1 MPEIHPTAVVED
13 GAQLADD
20 AIIGPWCYVGPK
32 VRIGAGT
39 RLISHVTILNRT
51 TLGEHNTLWPQ
62 CTLGG
67 DPQDLKFHGED
78 AELVIGDHNDIREM
92 VTMHIGTENG
102 GNVTQV
108 GSHNLIMVGAHV
120 AHDCILGS
128 HIIIAN
134 QVQLAGHIHIGDA
147 AVISGATAIH
157 HFVSIGRFAFLGGM
171 TRIVHDVPPFMKVEG
186 NPSKVR
192 GINSIGL
199 ERRGFT
205 PQQMENLKGAYKVL
219 YRHRNENGG
228 QGFANMASNLP
239 QVQEKYADDPMVQ
252 ELVEFLKRKT
262 EGGFGRYLETLRNDP
277 RRGATPK

>member
-1 MPEIHPTAVVED
+1 MPEIHPTAVVEQ
-13 GAQLADD
+13 GAELAEDVVV
-20 AIIGPWCYVGPK
+20 GPWCYVGEK
-32 VRIGAGT
+32 VRIGRGT

-51 TLGEHNTLWPQ
+51 TVGEHNTVWPQ

-102 GNVTQV
+102 GNFTRV
-108 GSHNLIMVGAHV
+108 GSHNMIMVGVHV
-120 AHDCILGS
+120 AHDCILEN

-134 QVQLAGHIHIGDA
+134 QVQLAGHIHIGDG

-157 HFVSIGRFAFLGGM
+157 HFVSIGRGAFLGGM

-186 NPSKVR
+186 NPSSVR
-192 GINSIGL
+192 GVNTIGL

-205 PQQMENLKGAYKVL
+205 PEQIDNLKGAYRIL

-228 QGFANMASNLP
+228 KGLSNMAANLP
-239 QVQEKYADDPMVQ
+239 QVEAKYGDDEAVM

-262 EGGFGRYLETLRNDP
+262 SSSFGRYLETLRKDP
-277 RRGATPK
+277 RRRATPR

>member
-1 MPEIHPTAVVED
+1 MPDIHPTAVVEK
-13 GAQLADD
+13 GAKLADD
-20 AIIGPWCYVGPK
+20 VVIGPWCYVGDK
-32 VRIGAGT
+32 VTIGQGT

-78 AELVIGDHNDIREM
+78 AELVIGDHNDIREL

-102 GNVTQV
+102 GNFTRV

-120 AHDCILGS
+120 AHDCILGN

-134 QVQLAGHIHIGDA
+134 QVQLAGHIQIGDA

-157 HFVSIGRFAFLGGM
+157 HFVSIGRSAFLGGM

-186 NPSKVR
+186 NPSSVR
-192 GINSIGL
+192 GVNTIGL
-199 ERRGFT
+199 ERRGVSNE
-205 PQQMENLKGAYKVL
+205 QMENLKDAFKML
-219 YRHRNENGG
+219 YRNDGG
-228 QGFANMASNLP
+228 KGGGNMASNLP
-239 QVQEKYADDPMVQ
+239 QVEAKYADDEYVM
-252 ELVEFLKRKT
+252 ELVEFLKRKST
-262 EGGFGRYLETLRNDP
+262 SSFGRYLETLRKDP
-277 RRGATPK
+277 RRRAAPR